1 MTKPS
6 IFITGAASGIGK
18 ATAELFAAQGWRI
31 ALCDIDLA
39 RIDSLAAELGDAATA
54 CQADVCDPEALAS
67 ALQQF
72 AGDGGLDVLFNCAGI
87 LEMREFA
94 DCSLAAMHK
103 LIDVNVNGVINGMHL
118 ALPHLRQRTGAR
130 IITMSSVAAIHG
142 IPEESVYSASKFAVR
157 ALTEALNIELEA
169 AGIWVCDIMV
179 AYVATPMVLS
189 PQIKAKSVDIL
200 GVNVLPQQV
209 AQTVWQATQDRRVH
223 WFVTAEDEAV
233 ALQVDG
239 TPWEERRDLIKQI
252 TGFA

>member
-31 ALCDIDLA
+31 ALCDIDSA
-39 RIDSLAAELGDAATA
+39 RIESLAAELGDTATA
-54 CQADVCDPEALAS
+54 YQANVCDPDSLVS
-67 ALQQF
+67 ALQAF
-72 AGDGGLDVLFNCAGI
+72 AGDDGLDVLFNCAGI

-142 IPEESVYSASKFAVR
+142 IPEEAVYSASKFAVR

-169 AGIWVCDIMV
+169 ADIWVCDIMV

-239 TPWEERRDLIKQI
+239 TPREERRDLIKQI

>member
-1 MTKPS
+1 
-6 IFITGAASGIGK
+6 
-18 ATAELFAAQGWRI
+18 
-31 ALCDIDLA
+31 
-39 RIDSLAAELGDAATA
+39 
-54 CQADVCDPEALAS
+54 
-67 ALQQF
+67 
-72 AGDGGLDVLFNCAGI
+72 
-87 LEMREFA
+87 
-94 DCSLAAMHK
+94 
-103 LIDVNVNGVINGMHL
+103 
-118 ALPHLRQRTGAR
+118 
-130 IITMSSVAAIHG
+130 MSSVAAIHG

-223 WFVTAEDEAV
+223 WFVTPEDEAV

-239 TPWEERRDLIKQI
+239 TPREDRRDLIKQI